1 MTEQSNCTFTP
12 AYTWAALDQILL
24 LVGGGGEEDWYT
36 YGTVIPTEVLE
47 GMKFYELL
55 I

>member
-1 MTEQSNCTFTP
+1 MGGFRPNTF
-12 AYTWAALDQILL
+12 
-24 LVGGGGEEDWYT
+24 GGGGEEDWYT